1 MEQKELERNE
11 NNVLLD
17 DILNSAPQE
26 NAENTSEPES
36 NEAAAD
42 ASADLALSDSDGK
55 NDEAEDNAFTGT
67 SDEERGEENITES
80 DSESSSEDDHDE
92 YDGDDRDNDD
102 DDDDDY
108 YDDDEEDLP
117 RKRKKKKRGHGHIIF
132 GLLLSVFIISVSI
145 LAAVF
150 ILNCAKEFLAIGKS
164 DIELVIDIPMNSS
177 TADIAEILYNE
188 GIVSNADLFRFFSKF
203 KGADGSYIAGTHT
216 LSPKMD
222 YNTLIEALQEEAENQ
237 RETADVVFQE
247 GITLLEAARKLEEKN
262 VCSADEFIKIFNAGG
277 FGFDFE
283 ESVRISS
290 LKFYKMEGYFF
301 PDTYQF
307 YVEEDPRVVA
317 KKIYKNFDARVTPDL
332 YGRMRDLDMEL
343 EDVLT
348 LASVVQ
354 AEAANTRDMKMVAS
368 VFYNRLNNPDEYPL
382 LQSDPTTNY
391 VEEIIKPNIEFKSEA
406 MFKAYDTYQGA
417 GLPPGPICNPGLDAI
432 NAVLYPAETDYY
444 YFCSNL
450 ETGEFYYAETLDEHN
465 ENLVEAGLV

>member
-1 MEQKELERNE
+1 MEQKELERSE
-11 NNVLLD
+11 NSVLLD
-17 DILNSAPQE
+17 DILNSVPEE
-26 NAENTSEPES
+26 NPDIVENTENTSEPKP
-36 NEAAAD
+36 NEAAD
-42 ASADLALSDSDGK
+42 APASEGE
-55 NDEAEDNAFTGT
+55 NDESENTELTET
-67 SDEERGEENITES
+67 SSEAVGADGIE
-80 DSESSSEDDHDE
+80 ESSSEGE
-92 YDGDDRDNDD
+92 EA
-102 DDDDDY
+102 DDY
-108 YDDDEEDLP
+108 EDYDDDDEEDVP
-117 RKRKKKKRGHGHIIF
+117 KKRKKKKRGHGHIIF

-150 ILNCAKEFLAIGKS
+150 ILNCSKEFLAIGKS
-164 DIELVIDIPMNSS
+164 DIELVVDIPMDSS

-188 GIVSNADLFRFFSKF
+188 GIISNVDLFRFFSKF
-203 KGADGSYIAGTHT
+203 KGSDGTYIAGTHT

-222 YNTLIEALQEEAENQ
+222 YNTLIEVLQEDAENQ

-247 GITLLEAARKLEEKN
+247 GITLFEAAQKLEEKN
-262 VCSADEFIKIFNAGG
+262 VCNAEEFIKVFNAGG

-283 ESVRISS
+283 ESVRVSS

-354 AEAANTRDMKMVAS
+354 AEAANTRDMKLVAS

-432 NAVLYPAETDYY
+432 NAVLYPAESDYY

-450 ETGEFYYAETLDEHN
+450 ETGEFFYAETLDEHN
-465 ENLVEAGLV
+465 QNLVEAGLV

>member
-1 MEQKELERNE
+1 MEQKELERSE
-11 NNVLLD
+11 NDVLLD
-17 DILNSAPQE
+17 DILNSVPE
-26 NAENTSEPES
+26 EEISETEAEETAAAEAIA
-36 NEAAAD
+36 AAAD
-42 ASADLALSDSDGK
+42 ENNEEAKETALEEADTESDGEEESSDSDV
-55 NDEAEDNAFTGT
+55 
-67 SDEERGEENITES
+67 
-80 DSESSSEDDHDE
+80 ESSTEGESGGSDDS
-92 YDGDDRDNDD
+92 GDY
-102 DDDDDY
+102 DDDY
-108 YDDDEEDLP
+108 EDDEDEEDTP
-117 RKRKKKKRGHGHIIF
+117 KKRKKKKRGHGHIIF
-132 GLLLSVFIISVSI
+132 GLLLSVVIISVSI
-145 LAAVF
+145 LAAVL
-150 ILNCAKEFLAIGKS
+150 ILKCSKEFLGIGKS
-164 DIELVIDIPMNSS
+164 DIELVIEIPMNSS
-177 TADIAEILYNE
+177 TADIAEQLYSE
-188 GIVSNADLFRFFSKF
+188 GIISNVDLFRLFSKF
-203 KGADGSYIAGTHT
+203 KGADGTYIAGTHT

-222 YNTLIEALQEEAENQ
+222 YNTLIETLQEEVENQ
-237 RETADVVFQE
+237 RETADVVFPE
-247 GITLLEAARKLEEKN
+247 GITLFEAAQKLEEKN
-262 VCSADEFIKIFNAGG
+262 VCDAKEFIKVFNAGG

-283 ESVRISS
+283 EEVRISS

-317 KKIYKNFDARVTPDL
+317 KKIYRNFDARVTPDL

-343 EDVLT
+343 EEVLT

-368 VFYNRLNNPDEYPL
+368 VFFNRLNNPDEYPL

-391 VEEIIKPNIEFKSEA
+391 VENIIKPNIEFKSET

-465 ENLVEAGLV
+465 QNLVEAGLV

>member
-1 MEQKELERNE
+1 MEQKELERSE
-11 NNVLLD
+11 NSVLLD
-17 DILNSAPQE
+17 DILNSVPEENTDNFENTE
-26 NAENTSEPES
+26 NASEPKS
-36 NEAAAD
+36 NEAAD
-42 ASADLALSDSDGK
+42 VPASEGE
-55 NDEAEDNAFTGT
+55 NDE
-67 SDEERGEENITES
+67 TEYTA
-80 DSESSSEDDHDE
+80 SSEIFAEAVEEDE
-92 YDGDDRDNDD
+92 NEGSEPEDSGNDGNYGEDGDI
-102 DDDDDY
+102 DDY
-108 YDDDEEDLP
+108 DENDEDIP
-117 RKRKKKKRGHGHIIF
+117 KKRKKKKRGHGHIIF

-150 ILNCAKEFLAIGKS
+150 ILNCSKEFLAIGKS

-188 GIVSNADLFRFFSKF
+188 GIISNIDLFRFFSKF
-203 KGADGSYIAGTHT
+203 KGSDGTYIAGTHT

-222 YNTLIEALQEEAENQ
+222 YNTLIEVLQEEAENQ

-247 GITLLEAARKLEEKN
+247 GITLLEAAQKLEEKN
-262 VCSADEFIKIFNAGG
+262 VCNAEEFIKVFNAGG

-283 ESVRISS
+283 ESVRVSS

-354 AEAANTRDMKMVAS
+354 AEAANTRDMKLVAS

-450 ETGEFYYAETLDEHN
+450 ETGEFFYAETLDEHN
-465 ENLVEAGLV
+465 QNLVEAGLV

>member
-1 MEQKELERNE
+1 MEQKELERSE
-11 NNVLLD
+11 NSVLLD
-17 DILNSAPQE
+17 DILNSVPEE
-26 NAENTSEPES
+26 NPDIVENTENTSEPKP
-36 NEAAAD
+36 NEAAD
-42 ASADLALSDSDGK
+42 APASEGE
-55 NDEAEDNAFTGT
+55 NDESENTELTET
-67 SDEERGEENITES
+67 SSEAVGADGIE
-80 DSESSSEDDHDE
+80 ESSPEGVE
-92 YDGDDRDNDD
+92 A
-102 DDDDDY
+102 DDY
-108 YDDDEEDLP
+108 EDYDDDDEEDVP
-117 RKRKKKKRGHGHIIF
+117 KKRKKKKRGHGHIIF

-150 ILNCAKEFLAIGKS
+150 ILNCSKEFLAIGKS
-164 DIELVIDIPMNSS
+164 DIELVVDIPMDSS

-188 GIVSNADLFRFFSKF
+188 GIISNVDLFRFFSKF
-203 KGADGSYIAGTHT
+203 KGSDGTYIAGTHT

-222 YNTLIEALQEEAENQ
+222 YNTLIEVLQEEAENQ

-247 GITLLEAARKLEEKN
+247 GITLFEAAQKLEEKN
-262 VCSADEFIKIFNAGG
+262 VCNAEEFIKVFNAGG

-283 ESVRISS
+283 ESVRVSS

-354 AEAANTRDMKMVAS
+354 AEAANTRDMKLVAS

-432 NAVLYPAETDYY
+432 NAVLYPAESDYY

-450 ETGEFYYAETLDEHN
+450 ETGEFFYAETLDEHN
-465 ENLVEAGLV
+465 QNLVEAGLV

>member
-11 NNVLLD
+11 NSVLLD
-17 DILNSAPQE
+17 DILNSVPEETSVAQE
-26 NAENTSEPES
+26 MGPEPERVESSENFAEPELAAETGGTDSSEISSENPTSEYEN
-36 NEAAAD
+36 NEAD
-42 ASADLALSDSDGK
+42 EDGK
-55 NDEAEDNAFTGT
+55 AKDC
-67 SDEERGEENITES
+67 EETY
-80 DSESSSEDDHDE
+80 DDI
-92 YDGDDRDNDD
+92 DDRD
-102 DDDDDY
+102 
-108 YDDDEEDLP
+108 EEIP
-117 RKRKKKKRGHGHIIF
+117 QKRKKKKRGHGHIIF
-132 GLLLSVFIISVSI
+132 GLILSVVIISVSI
-145 LAAVF
+145 LAAVL
-150 ILNCAKEFLAIGKS
+150 ILKCSKEFLGIGKS

-177 TADIAEILYNE
+177 TVDIAEQLYRE
-188 GIVSNADLFRFFSKF
+188 GIISDPKLFRLFSKF
-203 KGADGSYIAGTHT
+203 KGADGTYIAGTHT

-222 YNTLIEALQEEAENQ
+222 YNSLIEELQAEAENQ
-237 RETADVVFQE
+237 RETADVVFPE
-247 GITLLEAARKLEEKN
+247 GITLFEAAQKLEEKN
-262 VCSADEFIKIFNAGG
+262 VCSAEEFIKIFNLGG

-283 ESVRISS
+283 EKVRVSS

-332 YGRMRDLDMEL
+332 YGRMKDLDMEL

-348 LASVVQ
+348 LASVIQ
-354 AEAANTRDMKMVAS
+354 AEAPDTKNMKMVAS
-368 VFYNRLNNPDEYPL
+368 VFFNRLNNPDEYPL

-450 ETGEFYYAETLDEHN
+450 ETGEFFYAETLDEHN
-465 ENLVEAGLV
+465 QNLIEAGLV

>member
-1 MEQKELERNE
+1 MEQKELERSE
-11 NNVLLD
+11 NSVLLD
-17 DILNSAPQE
+17 DILNGTPEE
-26 NAENTSEPES
+26 NPDNAENTENTSEPKP
-36 NEAAAD
+36 NEAAD
-42 ASADLALSDSDGK
+42 VPASEGE
-55 NDEAEDNAFTGT
+55 NDETENTELTET
-67 SDEERGEENITES
+67 SGEAVGADGIEESSPEDEEA
-80 DSESSSEDDHDE
+80 DDHE
-92 YDGDDRDNDD
+92 
-102 DDDDDY
+102 DY
-108 YDDDEEDLP
+108 GDDEEDVP
-117 RKRKKKKRGHGHIIF
+117 QKRKKKKRGHGHIIF

-150 ILNCAKEFLAIGKS
+150 ILNCSKEFLAIGKS
-164 DIELVIDIPMNSS
+164 DIELVIDIPMDSS

-188 GIVSNADLFRFFSKF
+188 GIISNVDLFRFFSKF
-203 KGADGSYIAGTHT
+203 KGADGTYIAGTHT

-222 YNTLIEALQEEAENQ
+222 YNTLIENLQEEAENQ

-247 GITLLEAARKLEEKN
+247 GITLFEAAQKLEEKN
-262 VCSADEFIKIFNAGG
+262 VCNAEEFIKVFNAGG

-283 ESVRISS
+283 ESVRVSS

-354 AEAANTRDMKMVAS
+354 AEAANTRDMKLVAS

-450 ETGEFYYAETLDEHN
+450 ETGEFFYAETLDEHN
-465 ENLVEAGLV
+465 QNLVEAGLV

>member
-1 MEQKELERNE
+1 MEQKELERSE
-11 NNVLLD
+11 NSVLLD
-17 DILNSAPQE
+17 DILNSVPEENPDNFENTE
-26 NAENTSEPES
+26 NASEPKP
-36 NEAAAD
+36 NEAVAD
-42 ASADLALSDSDGK
+42 TSASEGE
-55 NDEAEDNAFTGT
+55 NDETEDTASSETFAETVREEDN
-67 SDEERGEENITES
+67 EEYEPENS
-80 DSESSSEDDHDE
+80 
-92 YDGDDRDNDD
+92 GDDDNYGEDGNIDDYDDND
-102 DDDDDY
+102 
-108 YDDDEEDLP
+108 EDIP
-117 RKRKKKKRGHGHIIF
+117 KKRKKKKRGHGHIIF

-150 ILNCAKEFLAIGKS
+150 ILNCSKEFLAIGKS

-188 GIVSNADLFRFFSKF
+188 GIISNVDLFRFFSKF
-203 KGADGSYIAGTHT
+203 KGADGTYIAGTHT

-222 YNTLIEALQEEAENQ
+222 YNTLIEVLQEEAENQ
-237 RETADVVFQE
+237 RETADMVFQE
-247 GITLLEAARKLEEKN
+247 GITLFEAAQKLEEKN
-262 VCSADEFIKIFNAGG
+262 VCNAEEFIKVFNAGG

-283 ESVRISS
+283 ESVRVSS

-317 KKIYKNFDARVTPDL
+317 KKIYKNFDARITPDL

-354 AEAANTRDMKMVAS
+354 AEAANTRDMKLVAS

-432 NAVLYPAETDYY
+432 NAVLYPAESDYY

-450 ETGEFYYAETLDEHN
+450 ETGEFFYAETLDEHN
-465 ENLVEAGLV
+465 QNLVEAGLV

>member
-1 MEQKELERNE
+1 MEQKELERSE
-11 NNVLLD
+11 NSVLLD
-17 DILNSAPQE
+17 DILNSVPEENTDNFENTE
-26 NAENTSEPES
+26 NASEPKP
-36 NEAAAD
+36 NEAAD
-42 ASADLALSDSDGK
+42 VPASEGE
-55 NDEAEDNAFTGT
+55 NDETEDTAPSEIFAEAVGEEDNEGAEPEDSGN
-67 SDEERGEENITES
+67 DGNYGE
-80 DSESSSEDDHDE
+80 
-92 YDGDDRDNDD
+92 DGDI
-102 DDDDDY
+102 DDY
-108 YDDDEEDLP
+108 DENDEDIP
-117 RKRKKKKRGHGHIIF
+117 KKRKKKKRGHGHIIF

-150 ILNCAKEFLAIGKS
+150 ILNCSKEFLAIGKS

-188 GIVSNADLFRFFSKF
+188 GIISNIDLFRFFSKF
-203 KGADGSYIAGTHT
+203 KGSDGTYIAGTHT

-222 YNTLIEALQEEAENQ
+222 YNTLIEVLQEEAENQ

-247 GITLLEAARKLEEKN
+247 GITLFEAAQKLEEKN
-262 VCSADEFIKIFNAGG
+262 VCNAEEFIKVFNAGG

-283 ESVRISS
+283 ESVRVSS

-354 AEAANTRDMKMVAS
+354 AEAANTRDMKLVAS

-450 ETGEFYYAETLDEHN
+450 ETGEFFYAETLDEHN
-465 ENLVEAGLV
+465 QNLVEAGLV

>member
-1 MEQKELERNE
+1 MEQKELERSE
-11 NNVLLD
+11 NSVLLD
-17 DILNSAPQE
+17 DILNGTPEE
-26 NAENTSEPES
+26 NPDNAENTENTSEPKP

-42 ASADLALSDSDGK
+42 VTASEGE
-55 NDEAEDNAFTGT
+55 NDEAENTELTET
-67 SDEERGEENITES
+67 SAEAAGADGIEESSPEDEEA
-80 DSESSSEDDHDE
+80 
-92 YDGDDRDNDD
+92 
-102 DDDDDY
+102 DDY
-108 YDDDEEDLP
+108 EDYDDDEEDVP
-117 RKRKKKKRGHGHIIF
+117 QKRKKKKRGHGHIIF

-150 ILNCAKEFLAIGKS
+150 ILNCSKEFLAIGKS
-164 DIELVIDIPMNSS
+164 DIELVVDIPMNSS

-188 GIVSNADLFRFFSKF
+188 GIISNVDLFRFFSKF
-203 KGADGSYIAGTHT
+203 KGADGTYIAGTHT

-222 YNTLIEALQEEAENQ
+222 YNTLIENLQEEAENQ

-247 GITLLEAARKLEEKN
+247 GITLFEAAQKLEEKN
-262 VCSADEFIKIFNAGG
+262 VCNAEEFIKVFNAGG

-283 ESVRISS
+283 ESVRVSS

-354 AEAANTRDMKMVAS
+354 AEAANTRDMKLVAS

-450 ETGEFYYAETLDEHN
+450 ETGEFFYAETLDEHN
-465 ENLVEAGLV
+465 QNLVEAGLV